1 MIYIADSG
9 LLIALVDRLD
19 AHHDWAKETVETR
32 EPPFLTCE
40 AVCAEVSAVLGTPS
54 PVLAMLKARDLR
66 LAFSLETELNA
77 IRQLTEKYQDQP
89 MDLADACIVRMSE
102 LHPMSKVMTV
112 DHTDFSVYRRFGNK
126 EIPCLFPN
134 Y

>member
-19 AHHDWAKETVETR
+19 AHHEWAREIVETL
-32 EPPFLTCE
+32 EPPFITCE
-40 AVCAEVSAVLGTPS
+40 AVCAEVSAVLGTPA

-66 LAFSLETELNA
+66 LVFSLGTDLNA
-77 IRQLTEKYQDQP
+77 IQQLTNKYRDQP

-102 LHPMSKVMTV
+102 LHPISHVITV
-112 DHTDFSVYRRFGNK
+112 DRTDFSIYRRFGNK
-126 EIPCLFPN
+126 EIPCLFPDH
-134 Y
+134 